1 MSEVFL
7 LSPHCTWRDADW
19 PPEPHHRDVVLQRVL
34 VEGWVDGDGLHLPPD
49 GCPGPGPPVVAQQDV
64 HHGEEAGL
72 HPRQAVGGRDQVP
85 VRHQT
90 SAAEYVAP

>member
-1 MSEVFL
+1 MFP
-7 LSPHCTWRDADW
+7 LSSYCTWCDADR
-19 PPEPHHRDVVLQRVL
+19 PSERHHRDVVLQRVL
-34 VEGWVDGDGLHLPPD
+34 VEGGVDGDGLHLPPD
-49 GCPGPGPPVVAQQDV
+49 RGPGPGPAVVAQQDV

-72 HPRQAVGGRDQVP
+72 DPRQAVGGRDQVP